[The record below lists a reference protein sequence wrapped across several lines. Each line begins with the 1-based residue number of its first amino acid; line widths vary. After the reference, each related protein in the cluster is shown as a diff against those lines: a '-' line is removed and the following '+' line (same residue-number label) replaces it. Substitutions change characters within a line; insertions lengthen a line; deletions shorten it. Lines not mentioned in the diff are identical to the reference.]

1 MGHFTHPLTPEGLG
15 ENMYWPGQIHP
26 PPSCFF
32 CYEWATSTTF
42 HHMWTN
48 GEAQINQ
55 LSASLD
61 VYGFFVIEPR

>member
-1 MGHFTHPLTPEGLG
+1 
-15 ENMYWPGQIHP
+15 MYWPGQIHP

-61 VYGFFVIEPR
+61 VYGFLNTLLCDRTKIKLVM

>member
-1 MGHFTHPLTPEGLG
+1 
-15 ENMYWPGQIHP
+15 MYWPGQIHP